1 MPLAALSSPSRE
13 ILSRRRRTRESQCA
27 AAPPPTAPPPRA
39 AMRRKSAAECH
50 RSPRHHRALPDR
62 CRSPPVVPDTVT
74 LIFSAC
80 CEFSKP
86 PSVARIAHSDLGG
99 EISSKSPD
107 IAKVEKFFI
116 SESRFDLIILQIQIV
131 GGKMIVC
138 CLQATEKT

>member
-1 MPLAALSSPSRE
+1 MDEEFRRTEVSWRPSFFASRSSVFSKSRD
-13 ILSRRRRTRESQCA
+13 SKSTTTHKGVTVRRRAAAYCA
-27 AAPPPTAPPPRA
+27 AK
-39 AMRRKSAAECH
+39 RRKSAAECH
-50 RSPRHHRALPDR
+50 RLPRHHRALPDR

-116 SESRFDLIILQIQIV
+116 DLIL
-131 GGKMIVC
+131 
-138 CLQATEKT
+138 